1 MKKIFIIV
9 SILFN
14 ALVCVAQVND
24 DFSDGDLTN
33 NPVWMP
39 DVTGNW
45 MIDNAQLQSNSLAA
59 NSALYITTPSAK
71 AINAQWEFWVSLQF
85 NTSSTNYVDVY
96 LMSDQSNLLSAT
108 NSGYFVR
115 IGGTPDEVSFYKMM
129 SGTATI
135 LINGVDGI
143 TNSANNTLR
152 IKVIR
157 EGDLWTLER
166 DATGGSN
173 YFLEG
178 SATDNSFNSSNFFG
192 IRVQQSTASFFNR
205 HFFDTIYVGE
215 IIQDTEAPLLQ
226 QIQVTSIDQLTLT
239 FNEKLTVVS
248 AQNVLHYTVSNG
260 FGNPVNAQLQA
271 DEKTVL
277 LTYSKNFVN
286 GVTNQLTITGVS
298 DLLGNSTSILQSFLF
313 FQPLPIQYKEIIIT
327 EIFADPSPQV
337 ALPNAEFIELFN
349 RSSNPVNL
357 AELKF
362 SDGSSISTIAYNII
376 LPGEYRIITATANV
390 SSFNSLG
397 QTVAASNFPTLNNS
411 GEALTLKTNTGQLI
425 DSVNYN
431 TDWYRDDDRLEG
443 GWTLELMDP
452 NNICGKETNWSAS
465 EDPAGGTP
473 GKINSVN
480 TNKPDLTGP
489 RLLSAA
495 IINPSDLVL
504 TFDET
509 LEKSLSIN
517 SFSISPAALITSASF
532 TSISL
537 REIKLKLNES
547 LAERQLY
554 TITINSLFDCAGNAI
569 QENYNHFTFAL
580 PEVGEMGD
588 LVISEILF
596 NPYPGSVDFVE
607 IYNLSEKY
615 VNLKNWSFANQN
627 EDSIYNEKE
636 ITVSDLIIAPKT
648 YLVFSSNTKAV
659 INLYPGSIEGNF
671 FQTTLPSMNDDEG
684 SIVLLQESQEV
695 IDALYYSDKF
705 HNPLLKDDE
714 GVSLERIAFLE
725 PTQNPNNWRSANASV
740 GFATPGYFN
749 SNTRPDTNEE
759 SSVVIEPE
767 IFSPNRPGQ
776 DFAQIN
782 FQFDQSGYVANVSIA
797 DQQGRVIKRLANN
810 ETLGYQG
817 FYRWDGDRDDGSKAR
832 IGYYFVWFEIYA
844 LDGTVKT
851 YRKRVVIG
859 G

>member
-1 MKKIFIIV
+1 M
-9 SILFN
+9 LFP
-14 ALVCVAQVND
+14 ALACVAQVTD

-33 NPVWMP
+33 NPVWTP
-39 DVTGNW
+39 DAGANW
-45 MIDNAQLQSNSLAA
+45 TIDNARLRSNSSTT
-59 NSALYITTPSAK
+59 NSSFFITTPSTK
-71 AINAQWEFWVSLQF
+71 ALNAQWEFWMNLQF

-96 LMSDQSNLLSAT
+96 LTSDQSNLLSAT

-115 IGGTPDEVSFYKMM
+115 IGGTPDEVSLYKMI
-129 SGTATI
+129 SGTPTL

-143 TNSANNTLR
+143 TNSTNNTLR

-166 DATGGSN
+166 DALGGTN

-178 SATDNSFNSSNFFG
+178 SVIDNSFNSNNFFG
-192 IRVQQSTASFFNR
+192 IRIQQSTAGFFNR
-205 HFFDTIYVGE
+205 HFFDTIYAGE
-215 IIQDTEAPLLQ
+215 IILDTEAPILQ
-226 QIQVTSIDQLTLT
+226 QLQVTAINQLTLT
-239 FNEKLTVVS
+239 FNEKVTAVS
-248 AQNVLHYTVSNG
+248 AQNTLHYTAFNG
-260 FGNPVNAQLQA
+260 FGNPASAQLQA

-277 LTYSKNFVN
+277 LTYSQNFIN
-286 GVTNQLTITGVS
+286 GVTNQLTLSGVS
-298 DLLGNSTSILQSFLF
+298 DLFGNSITSFLQSFLF
-313 FQPLPIQYKEIIIT
+313 FQPLPIQYKEIIIM
-327 EIFADPSPQV
+327 EIFADPLPQV
-337 ALPNAEFIELFN
+337 GLPNAEFIELFN
-349 RSSNPVNL
+349 RGNNPVNL
-357 AELKF
+357 AELKL
-362 SDGSSISTIAYNII
+362 SDGSSISALAYNIL
-376 LPGEYRIITATANV
+376 LPGEYRIITATGNV
-390 SSFNSLG
+390 SSFTSFG
-397 QTVAASNFPTLNNS
+397 QTVAASNFPTLNNT
-411 GEALTLKTNTGQLI
+411 GEALTLKTNTGQLV

-431 TDWYRDDDRLEG
+431 TDWYRDDDKLEG
-443 GWTLELMDP
+443 GWTLEMIDP
-452 NNICGKETNWSAS
+452 NNICGEENNWSSS
-465 EDPAGGTP
+465 ENPAGGTP

-480 TNKPDLTGP
+480 ANKPDLIGP

-495 IINPSDLVL
+495 IINPSEIVL

-509 LEKSLSIN
+509 LEKSLSVN
-517 SFSISPAALITSASF
+517 SFSISPTALITSLSF
-532 TSISL
+532 ASISL

-554 TITINSLFDCAGNAI
+554 TITISNLFDCAGNAI

-588 LVISEILF
+588 LVINEILF

-607 IYNLSEKY
+607 IFNVSGKFI
-615 VNLKNWSFANQN
+615 NLKNWLFANQDGN
-627 EDSIYNEKE
+627 SIINKKV
-636 ITVSDLIIAPKT
+636 ITTYDLIIAPKT
-648 YLVFSSNTKAV
+648 YLVFTSNTKAV
-659 INLYPGSIEGNF
+659 ISLYPGSIETNF

-684 SIVLLQESQEV
+684 SIVLLQESQEGV
-695 IDALYYSDKF
+695 DAFSYRDKF

-740 GFATPGYFN
+740 GFATPGYLN
-749 SNTRPDTNEE
+749 SNTRPDTNDG
-759 SSVVIEPE
+759 SSVVIVPE

>member
-1 MKKIFIIV
+1 MKK
-9 SILFN
+9 
-14 ALVCVAQVND
+14 
-24 DFSDGDLTN
+24 LT
-33 NPVWMP
+33 
-39 DVTGNW
+39 
-45 MIDNAQLQSNSLAA
+45 A
-59 NSALYITTPSAK
+59 
-71 AINAQWEFWVSLQF
+71 
-85 NTSSTNYVDVY
+85 
-96 LMSDQSNLLSAT
+96 
-108 NSGYFVR
+108 
-115 IGGTPDEVSFYKMM
+115 
-129 SGTATI
+129 
-135 LINGVDGI
+135 
-143 TNSANNTLR
+143 
-152 IKVIR
+152 
-157 EGDLWTLER
+157 
-166 DATGGSN
+166 
-173 YFLEG
+173 
-178 SATDNSFNSSNFFG
+178 
-192 IRVQQSTASFFNR
+192 
-205 HFFDTIYVGE
+205 
-215 IIQDTEAPLLQ
+215 
-226 QIQVTSIDQLTLT
+226 
-239 FNEKLTVVS
+239 VS
-248 AQNVLHYTVSNG
+248 AQNTLHYTVSNG

-277 LTYSKNFVN
+277 LTYSQNFVN

-298 DLLGNSTSILQSFLF
+298 DILGNSTSILRSFLF

-337 ALPNAEFIELFN
+337 ALPNAEFIELYN
-349 RSSNPVNL
+349 RSGNPVNL

-362 SDGSSISTIAYNII
+362 SDGSSNTTIAYNII
-376 LPGEYRIITATANV
+376 LPGEYRIITATGNV
-390 SSFNSLG
+390 SSFNSFG
-397 QTVAASNFPTLNNS
+397 QTVAASNFPTLNNG

-443 GWTLELMDP
+443 GWTLELIDP
-452 NNICGKETNWSAS
+452 NNICGEEDNWSSS
-465 EDPAGGTP
+465 EDATGGSP
-473 GKINSVN
+473 GKVNSINA
-480 TNKPDLTGP
+480 NKPDLTGP
-489 RLLSAA
+489 RLLSVVVTK
-495 IINPSDLVL
+495 PDELVL
-504 TFDET
+504 TFDEA
-509 LEKSLSIN
+509 LEKSLSVN

-554 TITINSLFDCAGNAI
+554 TITINNLFDCAGNAI
-569 QENYNHFTFAL
+569 QENYNHITFAL
-580 PEVGEMGD
+580 PEAGEMGD
-588 LVISEILF
+588 LVINEILF

-627 EDSIYNEKE
+627 GDSIYNEKE

-659 INLYPGSIEGNF
+659 INLYPGSIEGIF

-695 IDALYYSDKF
+695 IDALSYSDKF

-740 GFATPGYFN
+740 GFATPGYLN

-782 FQFDQSGYVANVSIA
+782 FQFDQSGYVANISIA

-817 FYRWDGDRDDGSKAR
+817 FYRWDGDLDDGSKAR